1 MSLLPGFVHCK
12 PRRVPREAW
21 NTNEDEKEEN
31 FGIAWGRP
39 RILLDAVSKGRL
51 RQLRLLLDAGINVN
65 CKDIKSGHT
74 ALIRATLLDN
84 TKLRRINTKLLIS
97 YGAKVKIPDHLGRTA
112 LSWACILGRENSLK
126 IFQSNP
132 ELDLA
137 YDSVDK
143 EGNTNLLLAC
153 MSGNPNIVT
162 NIAEA
167 FRRNRLDVNRK
178 NLQGENALSYVL
190 KQGDHRLGD
199 ILLDVAHVTRCVN
212 PSILRDILSAK
223 RHGKHGGHSAGYA
236 RPSTSQKMPCN
247 LPKLFNLYTE
257 QLTQSYPRT
266 VPKSGS
272 SMPHI
277 TLDLAETP
285 RVDTKKRYLLTI

>member
-1 MSLLPGFVHCK
+1 MSLLPGFVPK
-12 PRRVPREAW
+12 PRRFPRQAW
-21 NTNEDEKEEN
+21 NTDQDEQEEN
-31 FGIAWGRP
+31 SSIAWGRP

-51 RQLRLLLDAGINVN
+51 RQLRLLLDAGVNVN

-74 ALIRATLLDN
+74 ALIRATLLDS

-97 YGAKVKIPDHLGRTA
+97 YGAKVKIADHIGRTA
-112 LSWACILGRENSLK
+112 LSWACLLGRENSLK

-132 ELDLA
+132 EVDLA

-153 MSGNPNIVT
+153 MSGNANVVM
-162 NIAEA
+162 NIAQA

-178 NLQGENALSYVL
+178 NLQGENALSYVI
-190 KQGDHRLGD
+190 KQGDDRLAD
-199 ILLDVAHVTRCVN
+199 ILLDVAHATRCVN
-212 PSILRDILSAK
+212 PSTLQDILSAK
-223 RHGKHGGHSAGYA
+223 RHEKKGGHSAGYA
-236 RPSTSQKMPCN
+236 KPSTAQKMPCN

-272 SMPHI
+272 SVPHK
-277 TLDLAETP
+277 TFDFETQ
-285 RVDTKKRYLLTI
+285 RIDTKKRYLLTI